1 MWVGHGGILALGV
14 EGGFRELPLPQWDW
28 VGGLFSSL
36 FSFIWVSFICLF
48 LREGGFCEL
57 PLPSSFFW
65 WVLLRGWA
73 QEFVQFIFFLV
84 VVDI

>member
-1 MWVGHGGILALGV
+1 MWVGHGGVLALGV

-36 FSFIWVSFICLF
+36 FSFIWVSFICWF

-57 PLPSSFFW
+57 PLPSSFFGGFCEGGGHRN
-65 WVLLRGWA
+65 L
-73 QEFVQFIFFLV
+73 FSSFFFISG
-84 VVDI
+84 